1 MRKLLLLAFSVLV
14 GSAAGFL
21 SPSLAKATTSSC
33 TTYCSAPDACGY
45 VCCYKQCCN
54 GRCVILD
61 CAPPPPCDF
70 SN

>member
-1 MRKLLLLAFSVLV
+1 MRKLLLAFSILV
-14 GSAAGFL
+14 GSMAGLL
-21 SPSLAKATTSSC
+21 SPSAVKAATC

-61 CAPPPPCDF
+61 CAPPPICDF
-70 SN
+70 NN